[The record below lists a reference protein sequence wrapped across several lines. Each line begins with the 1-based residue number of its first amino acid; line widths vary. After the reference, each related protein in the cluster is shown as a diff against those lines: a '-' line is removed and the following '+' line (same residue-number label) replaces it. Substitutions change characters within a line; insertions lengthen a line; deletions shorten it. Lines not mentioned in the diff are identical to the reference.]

1 MFEQLMNVTDAFVLM
16 NLGGIMTAE
25 GGAVLD
31 VGVVGGVDEVEE
43 DLMTTEDLAMQ
54 VGEAEVV
61 VLAVG

>member
-1 MFEQLMNVTDAFVLM
+1 MFEQLMNVTDALVLM
-16 NLGGIMTAE
+16 KSEGIMTAE
-25 GGAVLD
+25 GEVVLD

-43 DLMTTEDLAMQ
+43 DLMMTEDLAMQ